1 MKNSYL
7 ASICFMVILMNA
19 CYMKTMPLM
28 MKKDTVSHFFIQDT
42 PFDLAFSK
50 AAETVVERGMTITNS
65 DKDNGSLYASYPVTM
80 FGEMTNMNL
89 VFVQES
95 ETLIKCTISLKS
107 SKANKKAIDEFV
119 AAYGKKVKIS
129 NEPS

>member
-1 MKNSYL
+1 MKKAYL
-7 ASICFMVILMNA
+7 VPICFMIVLMNS

-28 MKKDTVSHFFIQDT
+28 MKKDTVSHFSVLDT

-80 FGEMTNMNL
+80 FGEMTNLNL
-89 VFVQES
+89 VLTKES
-95 ETLIKCTISLKS
+95 EAVIKCTISVKS
-107 SKANKKAIDEFV
+107 SKPNKKAIDEFI
-119 AAYGKKVKIS
+119 AAYGKKVKIA
-129 NEPS
+129 E

>member
-1 MKNSYL
+1 MKKAYL
-7 ASICFMVILMNA
+7 VPICFMIVLMNS

-28 MKKDTVSHFFIQDT
+28 MKKDTVSHFNVLDT

-80 FGEMTNMNL
+80 FGEMTNLSL
-89 VFVQES
+89 VLTK
-95 ETLIKCTISLKS
+95 ETEAVIKCTISVKS
-107 SKANKKAIDEFV
+107 SKPNKKAIDEFIV
-119 AAYGKKVKIS
+119 AYGKKVKIA
-129 NEPS
+129 E